1 MAGTQAQYERLLEAG
16 LALAAELSLPAA
28 LQRIVELAAELTGA
42 RYGALGVLGRDGTI
56 SEFITTGVTEEQ
68 RAAIGH
74 IPVGRGILGVL
85 IDNAGPLRLRDIAED
100 PRSVGFPPIEGV
112 RDAGWVRWVVT
123 GPLEGSHA
131 FQEVQS
137 HLVPPVGRT
146 PRVSRVQNAGLAP
159 SHVGG
164 RPFRGPRQGGTR

>member
-56 SEFITTGVTEEQ
+56 SEFITTGVSEEQ

-100 PRSVGFPPIEGV
+100 PRSVGFPPNH
-112 RDAGWVRWVVT
+112 
-123 GPLEGSHA
+123 PPMHS
-131 FQEVQS
+131 F
-137 HLVPPVGRT
+137 LVPPY
-146 PRVSRVQNAGLAP
+146 PA
-159 SHVGG
+159 
-164 RPFRGPRQGGTR
+164 FRLTGPGGTADSGR